1 MVRFG
6 LDLARTSQDYDAKEY
21 QLANLSIRID
31 FDPEHRLG
39 PGKIQLLEQIAS
51 LGSIAASGR
60 ALGMSYRRAWEL
72 IDELNSIFGEPV
84 VIPRSG
90 GKKGG
95 GAALTP
101 LGLTIISRYRAIERA
116 AASAAES
123 HVAALDAEIN
133 AKSKRQKRA

>member
-1 MVRFG
+1 M
-6 LDLARTSQDYDAKEY
+6 
-21 QLANLSIRID
+21 ANLSIRID
-31 FDPEHRLG
+31 FAPDHRLG

-51 LGSIAASGR
+51 QGSIAASGR

-84 VIPRSG
+84 VVSHAG

-116 AASAAES
+116 AAIAAAG
-123 HVAALDAEIN
+123 HVAALDAAIG
-133 AKSKRQKRA
+133 AKTKRQLRS